1 MKERGKV
8 LLVLAL
14 TMLGL
19 TVPVMAKDQAALTI
33 PVKDITVPAQQPAG
47 LKKSDDLADNYN
59 MRGIYYARQRSYEQA
74 KQDFQTAISLSKIKE
89 KVNIYQNNLAMV
101 YKEMKQYSQALTL
114 IDAVLQ
120 QEPDNVSALDTKG
133 DILISLKRY
142 DEAESYLTHA
152 ILLKP
157 DIGTSYYNR
166 GRAYEKLGQRDKA
179 IQDYKEAVSL
189 PGDYHDEA
197 VARLTALQ
205 PDRYTI

>member
-1 MKERGKV
+1 MKERGNV

-33 PVKDITVPAQQPAG
+33 PVDDIAVPAQQTAG

-59 MRGIYYARQRSYEQA
+59 MRGIYYARQQSYEQA
-74 KQDFQTAISLSKIKE
+74 KQDFQTAISLSKDKE
-89 KVNIYQNNLAMV
+89 KINLYQNNLAMT
-101 YKEMKQYSQALTL
+101 YKELKQYPRALAL
-114 IDAVLQ
+114 VEAVLQ

-152 ILLKP
+152 ILLSP
-157 DIGTSYYNR
+157 GIGTSYYNR

-179 IQDYKEAVSL
+179 IQDYKKAVSL
-189 PGDYHDEA
+189 PGDYRDEA
-197 VARLTALQ
+197 MARLTALQ